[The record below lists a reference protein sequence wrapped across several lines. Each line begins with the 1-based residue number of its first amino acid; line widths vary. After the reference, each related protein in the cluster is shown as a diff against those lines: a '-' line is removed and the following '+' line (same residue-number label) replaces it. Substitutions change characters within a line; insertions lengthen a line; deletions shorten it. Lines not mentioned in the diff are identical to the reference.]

1 MMESVLVNA
10 LTNAA
15 NNPGF
20 VTFTVLF
27 GLASY
32 WLFNR
37 GVIVPGAVSELLVKI
52 AKLESA
58 EESCR
63 TRNADLEAR
72 ILALEAQLLAHVR
85 STP

>member
-1 MMESVLVNA
+1 MMEDVLINA
-10 LTNAA
+10 QTNAA

-27 GLASY
+27 GLLSY

-37 GVIVPGAVSELLVKI
+37 GVIVPGAVSGLLVKI

-58 EESCR
+58 EEACQK
-63 TRNADLEAR
+63 RNTDLEKR
-72 ILALEAQLLAHVR
+72 IVALEAQIQAHLR
-85 STP
+85 AS

>member
-1 MMESVLVNA
+1 MESALVNA
-10 LTNAA
+10 LTNAT

-27 GLASY
+27 GLLAY

-37 GVIVPGAVSELLVKI
+37 GVIVPGAVSGLLVKI

-58 EESCR
+58 EEACR

-85 STP
+85 STS

>member
-1 MMESVLVNA
+1 MESVLVNA

-52 AKLESA
+52 AKLEA
-58 EESCR
+58 EGQACKD
-63 TRNADLEAR
+63 RNEDLLAR
-72 ILALEAQLLAHVR
+72 VKALESQIEAHLR
-85 STP
+85 ATT

>member
-52 AKLESA
+52 AKLEAA
-58 EESCR
+58 EEACQ
-63 TRNADLEAR
+63 TRNTDLEKR
-72 ILALEAQLLAHVR
+72 IAALEAQLQAHVKL
-85 STP
+85 S